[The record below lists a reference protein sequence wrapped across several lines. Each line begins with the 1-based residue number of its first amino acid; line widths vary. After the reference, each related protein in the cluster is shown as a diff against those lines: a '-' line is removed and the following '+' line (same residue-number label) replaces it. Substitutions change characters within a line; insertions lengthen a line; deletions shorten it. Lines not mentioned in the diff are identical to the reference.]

1 MTAPLIPIPLEI
13 NEFQALA
20 LAQFCKR
27 VSWAEVR
34 QNAVDDDEAN
44 LMMRTIVA
52 LQLALEKAGFS
63 PR

>member
-1 MTAPLIPIPLEI
+1 MIAPLVPIPLAI

-27 VSWAEVR
+27 VGWAEVR
-34 QNAVDDDEAN
+34 QNAIDDDEAH
-44 LMMRTIVA
+44 LMMRTLVA
-52 LQLALEKAGFS
+52 LQMSLEKTGFS